1 MSVPS
6 DRPRA
11 DELREPLTT
20 GPVTYTGTRSGAV
33 AVAGASEDPSPT
45 SAGSEGA
52 GGSSTTTTA
61 RSEAA
66 GVASEA
72 AQQGKH
78 VAGTAGE
85 QASQV
90 ASEAGR
96 QAKDLLHQTRSQLTE
111 QTSAGQQQAA
121 SGLGALAEELKGLAE
136 GRAGS
141 GVATDL
147 VHQASQRVGAVGS
160 WLEEREPS
168 DVLREVQDF
177 ARRRPVAFLALA
189 AGVGLVA
196 GRLTRG
202 LGAAAHDAQDGAPGP
217 APAPTAPATTLPATE
232 TVYASTT
239 AAPVPAATPV
249 RPAPDLAAD
258 AFDVTEEPLTGGPA
272 AGGRTGASQGAVPGW
287 DEPLR

>member
-20 GPVTYTGTRSGAV
+20 GPITYTGTRTGAV
-33 AVAGASEDPSPT
+33 AVGGA
-45 SAGSEGA
+45 SEGA
-52 GGSSTTTTA
+52 GGSSTTGTA
-61 RSEAA
+61 KSEAA

-72 AQQGKH
+72 AEQGKH
-78 VAGTAGE
+78 VAATAGE

-111 QTSAGQQQAA
+111 QTSAGQRQAA
-121 SGLGALAEELKGLAE
+121 SGLGALADELKGLAE

-160 WLEEREPS
+160 WLEEREPA
-168 DVLREVQDF
+168 DVLREVEGF
-177 ARRRPVAFLALA
+177 ARRRPVAFLAIA
-189 AGVGLVA
+189 AGVGLLA

-202 LGAAAHDAQDGAPGP
+202 LGAAAHEQGAPSASSG
-217 APAPTAPATTLPATE
+217 AATTLPASGT
-232 TVYASTT
+232 TYASTT
-239 AAPVPAATPV
+239 GAPLPATTPV
-249 RPAPDLAAD
+249 RPAPDLATE
-258 AFDVTEEPLTGGPA
+258 AFDVTEEPLTGRPA
-272 AGGRTGASQGAVPGW
+272 TGGRTGASQGAVPGW

>member
-20 GPVTYTGTRSGAV
+20 GPITYTGTRTGAV
-33 AVAGASEDPSPT
+33 AVDGPP
-45 SAGSEGA
+45 GGA
-52 GGSSTTTTA
+52 GGSSTTGTA
-61 RSEAA
+61 KSEAA

-72 AQQGKH
+72 AEQGKH
-78 VAGTAGE
+78 VASTAGE

-96 QAKDLLHQTRSQLTE
+96 QAKDLLHQTRGQLTE
-111 QTSAGQQQAA
+111 QTSAGQRQAA

-202 LGAAAHDAQDGAPGP
+202 LGAAAHDQSAGSQ
-217 APAPTAPATTLPATE
+217 TTATTLPATG
-232 TVYASTT
+232 TTYASTT

-249 RPAPDLAAD
+249 RPAPGLATD
-258 AFDVTEEPLTGGPA
+258 AFDVTEEPLTGGPGSA
-272 AGGRTGASQGAVPGW
+272 GRATGGRTGATPQGAVPGW